1 MKLAYKKATRSK
13 LGVFSMLPVL
23 FVLFACARAPERPP
37 LSLAAEHG
45 DLPGIQQQLNEGAD
59 IRAKDDTG
67 LDALSYAVVNEHP
80 EVVQYLLIRG
90 ADANTT
96 TVSGITPMIIA
107 ATVGDLAIV
116 QTLHQHGAAV
126 NQATRDG
133 ITPLMAAVAS
143 DNWQTAELLLA
154 YGADPC
160 IIDRNSLTAR
170 QTADQWRGMQ
180 ETSRVIGRN
189 KNLARLNCN
198 RSR

>member
-1 MKLAYKKATRSK
+1 MMLTYKKTTRSER
-13 LGVFSMLPVL
+13 GVFSMLPVL
-23 FVLFACARAPERPP
+23 FLLFACTKAPERPP

-45 DLPGIQQQLNEGAD
+45 DLPGVQHQLNEGAD
-59 IRAKDDTG
+59 IGAKDDTG
-67 LDALSYAVVNEHP
+67 LDALSYAVINEHP

-96 TVSGITPMIIA
+96 NVSGITPMIIA

-116 QTLHQHGAAV
+116 QTLQQHGAAV

-143 DNWQTAELLLA
+143 DNWQTAELLLS

-160 IIDRNSLTAR
+160 MRDRHSLTAR
-170 QTADQWRGMQ
+170 QTADQWHGRQ

-189 KNLARLNCN
+189 RSLALLNCN
-198 RSR
+198 RN